1 MIDQASVIWEEK
13 VASLFQP
20 DILVPAEYFET
31 VRTRACVDPEKR
43 LMLAILEDAIQCFQD
58 NVLARNGIRKKL
70 FEEAEEWILEG
81 GDDWIFSFENVCEV
95 FGFNPHYMRQ
105 GLIRWKEK
113 KLPEHTTVD
122 AWEMR
127 RAVG

>member
-1 MIDQASVIWEEK
+1 MDQASVIWEEK

-20 DILVPAEYFET
+20 DTLVSAEYFET
-31 VRTRACVDPEKR
+31 LRRKACLEPEKR

-58 NVLARNGIRKKL
+58 HVSARNQTSKKL

-95 FGFNPHYMRQ
+95 FGFDPHYMRQ

-113 KLPEHTTVD
+113 KLPKHTTAN